1 LTADILS
8 GDRKTPGITELAVDF
23 IFDSLKTAFVLIL
36 SWDPEVY
43 KTVWTSLYVS
53 LIAIVFSTVAGV
65 PAGMAIGLGQF
76 PGRRAVITLLNTLMA
91 LPTVV
96 IGLVVYGFFSRSGP
110 MGQFGLL
117 FTPAAMVVGQII
129 LATPIIANYTLGA
142 LSASDSRIMP
152 TALTLGA
159 STSRGALLLMQEIRF
174 GVMAAIIAGFGRII
188 AEVGVAMML
197 GGNIRGYTRTMT
209 TAIALETSKG
219 EFAFGLA
226 LGIFLLSVALL
237 INMFLNFLQQR

>member
-1 LTADILS
+1 L
-8 GDRKTPGITELAVDF
+8 DF
-23 IFDSLKTAFVLIL
+23 LLDSLIQALQLIL
-36 SWDPEVY
+36 SYNPEVY
-43 KTVWTSLYVS
+43 HTVWTSLYVS
-53 LIAIVFSTVAGV
+53 SIAIILGSLLGV
-65 PAGMAIGLGQF
+65 PAGLIIGICQF
-76 PGRRAVITLLNTLMA
+76 PGKRTVITLLNTLMA

-96 IGLVVYGFFSRSGP
+96 VGLVCYGFFSRMGP
-110 MGQFGLL
+110 LGSWGLL
-117 FTPAAMVVGQII
+117 FTPWAMVVGQVI

-142 LSASDSRIMP
+142 LSAADGRIMP

-159 STSRGALLLMQEIRF
+159 SSFQSSLQLLQEIRF
-174 GVMAAIIAGFGRII
+174 GAMAAIIAGFGRVI

-226 LGIFLLSVALL
+226 LGLFLMTVALL
-237 INMFLNFLQQR
+237 VNLFLNLLQQR